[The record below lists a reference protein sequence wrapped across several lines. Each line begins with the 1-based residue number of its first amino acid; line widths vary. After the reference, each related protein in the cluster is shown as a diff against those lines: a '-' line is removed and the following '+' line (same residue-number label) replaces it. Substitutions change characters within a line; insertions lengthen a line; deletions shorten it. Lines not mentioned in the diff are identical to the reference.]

1 MYITIL
7 YIILPLLSS
16 FFAFKDNK
24 KLIYSFSVF
33 SLIILTAISVFH
45 FFSNSVYQF
54 NLNTFL
60 HTIITILD
68 LVLLGYFVYVGF
80 KAQNNKVLL
89 LALFQTV
96 LFLYCIFNVSHDKYG
111 DFYLNNL
118 SFFMLIVINLVGS
131 IIAIYAVKY
140 MEYENCSME
149 KRKFFLSYLWF
160 FIFIMN
166 MIVIAN
172 NYLLFFFFFEMTT
185 LSSYLLIRFR
195 EDEISINNSLRALW
209 LNQLGGIFILFAVI
223 IAIQNDSSIYF
234 TQLKSPEILIAIFLA
249 FASFVKG
256 ASKPFE
262 SWLLGAMVAPTPVSA
277 ILHSATMVKIAPF
290 LILKIS
296 YIFTPTLSFLITLFS
311 MAVFTVIALQSLA
324 KDNFK
329 EILAYSTIALLALMV
344 SIASMGTQEAF
355 TITLY
360 LIFFHAVSK
369 AMLFMIAGILEKE
382 FHIKSIE
389 DFTNLFQKTP
399 ILTSLILLGFASI
412 TMPPFG
418 LFFAKLFSLTY
429 ISELIKYNPLY
440 LLVAIL
446 FVIGSSLLVLLY
458 FKVASKLI
466 DFSSTDKIVEKQKIP
481 KEFIFSSYILFFI
494 AVFSL
499 VFIIY
504 NSLSIFMFTIT
515 IILFIA
521 IFFILLKVLNF
532 KGIDR
537 VKEYSCGE
545 KYTHNVGVFY
555 YDFDKYKTLFQ
566 NSFILILSIILI
578 VGLS

>member
-1 MYITIL
+1 MYISIL
-7 YIILPLLSS
+7 YTILPLLVSIIILR
-16 FFAFKDNK
+16 DNK
-24 KLIYSFSVF
+24 KLTYIFSTISCLVLSVF
-33 SLIILTAISVFH
+33 SIFH
-45 FFSNSVYQF
+45 FFSNSVF
-54 NLNTFL
+54 EFTLNDFLHSLITFL
-60 HTIITILD
+60 DIA
-68 LVLLGYFVYVGF
+68 LLIYFAYQGI
-80 KAQNNKVLL
+80 KNKSKKVLGVAIAQL
-89 LALFQTV
+89 V
-96 LFLYCIFNVSHDKYG
+96 LFLYCIFNIPHEMYN

-140 MEYENCSME
+140 MEYEECS
-149 KRKFFLSYLWF
+149 KNKKVFFLAYLWF

-166 MIVIAN
+166 MIVMAN
-172 NYLLFFFFFEMTT
+172 NYLLFFFFFELTT

-195 EDEISINNSLRALW
+195 QDEISISNSLKALW
-209 LNQLGGIFILFAVI
+209 LNQLGGVFILLAI
-223 IAIQNDSSIYF
+223 LIAINTDASIYF
-234 TQLKSPEILIAIFLA
+234 SQLKSPEVFIAIFLA
-249 FASFVKG
+249 FAAFVKG

-296 YIFTPTLSFLITLFS
+296 HVFSPTLSFLISLFA
-311 MAVFTVIALQSLA
+311 MAVFTVVSLQSLT

-344 SIASMGTQEAF
+344 SIAAMGTKQAF

-369 AMLFMIAGILEKE
+369 AMLFMIAGILEKQ

-389 DFTNLFQKTP
+389 DFSDLFQKAP
-399 ILTSLILLGFASI
+399 KLTALILLGFASV

-429 ISELIKYNPLY
+429 ISELMKQNPLY
-440 LLVAIL
+440 LIVAIL
-446 FVIGSSLLVLLY
+446 FVLGSSLLVLLY

-466 DFSSTDKIVEKQKIP
+466 DFSSTQEKVEKQLIP
-481 KEFIFSSYILFFI
+481 REFTFSSFLLFFI

-499 VFIIY
+499 GIIAF
-504 NSLSIFMFTIT
+504 SKLSVFMFTIT
-515 IILFIA
+515 IILVLA
-521 IFFILLKVLNF
+521 IFFILLKLLSF

-555 YDFDKYKTLFQ
+555 YDFDKFKTVFQ
-566 NSFILILSIILI
+566 SSFIAMMFIILIL
-578 VGLS
+578 GLV

>member
-1 MYITIL
+1 MYIIIL

-16 FFAFKDNK
+16 FFAYKDNK
-24 KLIYSFSVF
+24 KLTYTFSAF
-33 SLIILTAISVFH
+33 SLIILSAISIFH

-54 NLNTFL
+54 DLNSFL
-60 HTIITILD
+60 HTLITILD
-68 LVLLGYFVYVGF
+68 LVLLGYFAFIGF
-80 KAQNNKVLL
+80 KAQNKKVLL
-89 LALFQTV
+89 LALFQAV
-96 LFLYCIFNVSHDKYG
+96 LFLYCIFNVSHESFG

-140 MEYENCSME
+140 MEYENCSKE
-149 KRKFFLSYLWF
+149 KRRFFLAYLWF

-166 MIVIAN
+166 MIVISN

-185 LSSYLLIRFR
+185 LSSFLLIRFR
-195 EDEISINNSLRALW
+195 KDEISITNSLRALW
-209 LNQLGGIFILFAVI
+209 LNQLGGVFILFAVI
-223 IAIQNDSSIYF
+223 IAILNDSSIYF
-234 TQLKSPEILIAIFLA
+234 TQLKSPEVLIAIFLA

-296 YIFTPTLSFLITLFS
+296 YVFTPTLSLLITLFS
-311 MAVFTVIALQSLA
+311 MGVFAVISLQSLA

-355 TITLY
+355 KITLY

-369 AMLFMIAGILEKE
+369 AMLFMIAGVLEKQY
-382 FHIKSIE
+382 HIKSIE
-389 DFTNLFQKTP
+389 DFTLLFQKSP
-399 ILTSLILLGFASI
+399 IITSLILLGFASI

-418 LFFAKLFSLTY
+418 LFFAKLSSLTY
-429 ISELIKYNPLY
+429 ISEMIKQNPLY

-446 FVIGSSLLVLLY
+446 FVVGSSLLVLLY

-466 DFSSTDKIVEKQKIP
+466 DFSSTQEKTEKQEVS
-481 KEFIFSSYILFFI
+481 KEFIFSSFLLFFI

-499 VFIIY
+499 VFVAFD
-504 NSLSIFMFTIT
+504 SLSVFMFTTT
-515 IILFIA
+515 IILLIA
-521 IFFILLKVLNF
+521 VFFLLLKLLNF
-532 KGIDR
+532 KRIDR

-555 YDFDKYKTLFQ
+555 YDFDRYKATFQ
-566 NSFILILSIILI
+566 NSFIVLLFIILI
-578 VGLS
+578 LGLV

>member
-16 FFAFKDNK
+16 FFAYKDNK
-24 KLIYSFSVF
+24 KLTYTFSTF
-33 SLIILTAISVFH
+33 SLIVLTTISVFH

-54 NLNTFL
+54 NLNSFL
-60 HTIITILD
+60 HNLITFLD
-68 LVLLGYFVYVGF
+68 LVLLGYFAFVGF
-80 KAQNNKVLL
+80 KAKNKKVLL
-89 LALFQTV
+89 LALFQAI
-96 LFLYCIFNVSHDKYG
+96 LFLYCILNVSHESFG

-140 MEYENCSME
+140 MEYENCSKI
-149 KRKFFLSYLWF
+149 KRRFFLSYLWF

-166 MIVIAN
+166 MIVISN

-185 LSSYLLIRFR
+185 LSSFLLIRFR
-195 EDEISINNSLRALW
+195 EDEISITNSLKALW
-209 LNQLGGIFILFAVI
+209 LNQLGGVFILFALI
-223 IAIQNDSSIYF
+223 IAIQNNSTIYF

-296 YIFTPTLSFLITLFS
+296 YVFTPSLSFLITFFS
-311 MAVFTVIALQSLA
+311 MAVFAVIALQSLS

-329 EILAYSTIALLALMV
+329 EILAYSTISLLALMI
-344 SIASMGTQEAF
+344 SIAAMGTQEAF

-369 AMLFMIAGILEKE
+369 AMLFMIAGILEKQ

-389 DFTNLFQKTP
+389 DFTSLFQKTP
-399 ILTSLILLGFASI
+399 IITSLILLGFASI

-429 ISELIKYNPLY
+429 ISELIKQNPLY
-440 LLVAIL
+440 LFVAIL

-466 DFSSTDKIVEKQKIP
+466 DFSSTEKIIEKQEIS

-494 AVFSL
+494 SIFSL
-499 VFIIY
+499 IFIVY
-504 NSLSIFMFTIT
+504 NNLSVLMFTIT

-532 KGIDR
+532 NGIDR

-555 YDFDKYKTLFQ
+555 YDFDRYKTLFQ
-566 NSFILILSIILI
+566 NSFILMLFIILI
-578 VGLS
+578 LGL